1 MTANT
6 VATFQDFGLGLRP
19 QHYQD
24 FLDRDVP
31 VDLVE
36 VISENFI
43 VAGGRPLKVL
53 DAVRERYPV
62 AMRRAA

>member
-36 VISENFI
+36 VENFI